1 MNYESD
7 EKSEG
12 NEEAPRSF
20 LRNQSRR
27 GGRPRKA
34 LPLVLIGAGF
44 VLCLGALFLVLAT
57 GDSSREQAVHK
68 KTLDLGGAE
77 NLPEAG
83 TPEGVAA
90 GSGTGPGPEAAP
102 SREDAAQSAAA
113 SPSRAAAR
121 MESMLS
127 DFESRMQANHD
138 QIMNRL
144 AELAKRVGKNTEHHR
159 QSIEAIEKLSARI
172 DRLET
177 QYLSTAQAGTG
188 KETTKSVE
196 DEQVRAKEEAQ
207 EPEQKE
213 ASQPGSSERAFYTV
227 QKNDTLYSIAM
238 ANGLEVDT
246 LLEINGL
253 EEGAVIYPGDKLL
266 VEP

>member
-12 NEEAPRSF
+12 YEEAPRSF

-27 GGRPRKA
+27 GGRPRKS

-44 VLCLGALFLVLAT
+44 VLCLVALVLVLAA

-90 GSGTGPGPEAAP
+90 GSGAGSGPEAA
-102 SREDAAQSAAA
+102 SAREDAPQSVAA
-113 SPSRAAAR
+113 SSSRAAER

-138 QIMNRL
+138 QVMNRL

-159 QSIEAIEKLSARI
+159 QSIETLEKLSARI

-177 QYLSTAQAGTG
+177 QYLSAAQAETG
-188 KETTKSVE
+188 KKTTKSAE
-196 DEQVRAKEEAQ
+196 DEQARDKEEAQ

-213 ASQPGSSERAFYTV
+213 SSKPESSEEAFYTV
-227 QKNDTLYSIAM
+227 QKNDTLYSIAR